1 MFNLPIFCFNV
12 LPLWCNRFKVCCL
25 VLLLMTTGQTRM
37 SNLSNLSY
45 FWTTRDSPG
54 KKTNKWTKLY
64 FPEVRGST
72 PLPKMSDLPLLLI
85 FINRFVGGGS
95 ILTSPSTIRD
105 ANSSTASNF
114 PQSART
120 QLWHGP
126 SWNSTPP
133 SCLYQRFQGVPCF
146 QGESNTPTTSSR

>member
-85 FINRFVGGGS
+85 FINRFVGGVDFNLPVDHPGCK
-95 ILTSPSTIRD
+95 LQHCEQLSTKCSYPTVAR
-105 ANSSTASNF
+105 S
-114 PQSART
+114 QSK
-120 QLWHGP
+120 LD
-126 SWNSTPP
+126 PP
-133 SCLYQRFQGVPCF
+133 SCLDQRFQEVPCF